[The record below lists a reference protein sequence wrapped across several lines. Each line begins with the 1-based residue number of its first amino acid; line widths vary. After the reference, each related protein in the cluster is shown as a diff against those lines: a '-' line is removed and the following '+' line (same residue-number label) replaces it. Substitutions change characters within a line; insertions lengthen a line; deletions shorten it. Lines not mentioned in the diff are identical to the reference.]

1 MNAKSDARLKP
12 RAPFCPGAKALAER
26 QKEREAL
33 AERQVEREA
42 LAERWLR
49 VFVCCVFLAGSL
61 GAQGADVAVKTSIDR
76 TAIFVG
82 DRATFTIELTCK
94 RGVDILADDLSGDK
108 LKLEGLE
115 LVGSDNSRESGR
127 DGTTVYRFHY
137 VVTTYR
143 VDTPAMTI
151 GPLAVR
157 YATTRPG
164 QRLEEAAP
172 AGEVQVPRTSI
183 AYRSTVPEDADILGL
198 RESRPAST
206 RPMRFALLQPIGI
219 GLVIVAIVP
228 ALALLAAIVRRRRGS
243 EERSPRRSA
252 RTVRHE
258 ERAALDAV
266 RGMNIET
273 VEGRREAF
281 TELDALVRAH
291 LRDVCG
297 IPAPSLTAA
306 ELTPAVSAHGSR
318 MPIELVTSVLAVCE
332 VARYAPPHATPS
344 ADACRETVAQVE
356 QLLAAR

>member
-1 MNAKSDARLKP
+1 MNAIGRRRAALSGAPDAGLKGLRYSDFFTR
-12 RAPFCPGAKALAER
+12 PFAER
-26 QKEREAL
+26 L
-33 AERQVEREA
+33 VSWFGG
-42 LAERWLR
+42 LV
-49 VFVCCVFLAGSL
+49 VFVMLTAAAV
-61 GAQGADVAVKTSIDR
+61 AQTTDVAVKTTADR
-76 TAIFVG
+76 TAMFVG
-82 DRATFTIELTCK
+82 DRTTFTIELTCK

-157 YATTRPG
+157 YATTKPG

-183 AYRSTVPEDADILGL
+183 AFRSTLPEDPDILGI
-198 RESRPAST
+198 RDGGPASK

-219 GLVIVAIVP
+219 GLVLVAIVP
-228 ALALLAAIVRRRRGS
+228 ALALLAAIGRRRGAS
-243 EERSPRRSA
+243 EARSPRRSA

-281 TELDALVRAH
+281 TELDTLVRAH

-306 ELTPAVSAHGSR
+306 EVAPAMSAHGSR
-318 MPIELVTSVLAVCE
+318 LPIELVTSVLAVCE
-332 VARYAPPHATPS
+332 VARYAPPHAAPS
-344 ADACRETVAQVE
+344 ADTCRQAIDDVE
-356 QLLAAR
+356 QVISNTRRS